1 VTWYCDPS
9 GATERAELRAADL
22 QVIKG
27 DNDIK
32 AGIMAVNSRI
42 QTGRLKVS
50 RINCPN
56 LIQEAKL
63 YRYPSLAEKA
73 IHGENPIDENNHA
86 LGALRY
92 LISRL
97 DSRFIAKLRGRAELP
112 EGTEAALEAREQA
125 TAIEKLE
132 KFREAQR
139 AAFGA
144 DPDLWTR
151 EDVWS

>member
-1 VTWYCDPS
+1 MERKTCP
-9 GATERAELRAADL
+9 GPLALALAGCLLAACATAGRAATL
-22 QVIKG
+22 VEKGQPKAVIVLPEK
-27 DNDIK
+27 
-32 AGIMAVNSRI
+32 
-42 QTGRLKVS
+42 
-50 RINCPN
+50 

-73 IHGENPIDENNHA
+73 IHGETPIDENNHA
-86 LGALRY
+86 LGALRH

-112 EGTEAALEAREQA
+112 EGTEAALKAREQA
-125 TAIEKLE
+125 TALEKLE
-132 KFREAQR
+132 KFRETQR
-139 AAFGA
+139 AVFGA